1 MLLPPLIMFAQESA
15 PCLPTT
21 TEGIP
26 GEIPLL
32 ASLLGV
38 QTWGLNL
45 EVGLRVLGL
54 LFKPRFKPMLLQLSA
69 SRAVWLGA

>member
-1 MLLPPLIMFAQESA
+1 MLPPLIMFAQESA
-15 PCLPTT
+15 PCLPTA

-54 LFKPRFKPMLLQLSA
+54 LFKPMLLQLSA

>member
-1 MLLPPLIMFAQESA
+1 MLPPPLIMFAQESA

-45 EVGLRVLGL
+45 EVWLRVLGL
-54 LFKPRFKPMLLQLSA
+54 LFKPMLLQLSA